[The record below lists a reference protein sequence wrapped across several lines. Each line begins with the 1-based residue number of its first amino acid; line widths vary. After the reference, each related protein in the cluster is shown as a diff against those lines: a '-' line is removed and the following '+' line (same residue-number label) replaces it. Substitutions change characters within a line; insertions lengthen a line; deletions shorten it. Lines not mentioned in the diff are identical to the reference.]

1 MDFSGWEKLSLVD
14 YDDYI
19 TTTLFAS
26 GCNFRCPFCH
36 NGPLVLSPK
45 DNPTI
50 PWENVIAY
58 LTKRKGTLDAVC
70 ISGGEPTLV
79 DDLESKLRQIK
90 SLGYKIKL
98 DTNGT
103 RPDLIKCFFD
113 QGLVDH
119 FAIDIKNSKARYAE
133 TIGLKQIDL
142 TSIEETVRFLLAS
155 DCSYEFRTT
164 LIEEFHDENSIAE
177 IGEWI
182 AGAKRYYLQRYIDSP
197 NCIEH
202 GFHMVSKEKAEKY
215 AKSLQN
221 IVKTVE
227 LRGYD

>member
-1 MDFSGWEKLSLVD
+1 MDFSGWERLSLVD

-19 TTTLFAS
+19 TTTLFTS

-36 NGPLVLSPK
+36 NGPLVLNIK

-50 PWENVIAY
+50 PWEKIVAY
-58 LTKRKGTLDAVC
+58 LTKRKGELDAVC
-70 ISGGEPTLV
+70 ISGGEPTLMG
-79 DDLESKLRQIK
+79 DLESKLKQIK
-90 SLGYKIKL
+90 ALGYKIKL
-98 DTNGT
+98 DSNGT
-103 RPDLIKCFFD
+103 RPDLIKRFFEL
-113 QGLVDH
+113 GLVDH

-133 TIGLKQIDL
+133 TIGLKQINL
-142 TSIEETVRFLLAS
+142 SSIEETVDFLLAS

-164 LIEEFHDENSIAE
+164 LIEEFHDENSILE
-177 IGEWI
+177 IGKWI

-197 NCIEH
+197 NCIAH

-215 AKSLQN
+215 AETLR
-221 IVKTVE
+221 KTINVVE